1 MREEKRNLAEKYAA
15 EVAWQDWEEMKAC
28 LQIMLQEPERIEGG
42 DCKGLQVPLPGTSL
56 VQRCVLVPRTDYGAV
71 GVVRI
76 EEKMLKA
83 WGKTPQQVFQAA
95 AENLSKNSRPLC
107 IRLTEMIRQMSPVP
121 VDDIMPDL
129 PILVLTNEKQFLGA
143 SVIAVQGLLR
153 DILKESPLSLFYVVP
168 SSLHEVLL
176 VPGDMYAQPEELA
189 ALLREVNR
197 VEVPPDQ
204 ILSDRLLAYSIPEDR
219 LYEVQL

>member
-1 MREEKRNLAEKYAA
+1 MREEKRNLTELYAA
-15 EVAWQDWEEMKAC
+15 DIAWQDWEEMKAC

-42 DCKGLQVPLPGTSL
+42 DCEGLRVPLPGTGL
-56 VQRCVLVPRTDYGAV
+56 VQRCVLVHRTEYGAV

-76 EEKMLKA
+76 EEKMLNA
-83 WGKTPQQVFQAA
+83 WGKTPQQVFQVAE
-95 AENLSKNSRPLC
+95 ENLNKNSRPLC
-107 IRLTEMIRQMSPVP
+107 IRLTEMIRQMSPIP

-143 SVIAVQGLLR
+143 SVIAIQGLLQ
-153 DILKESPLSLFYVVP
+153 DILKESSLSLFYVVP

-176 VPGDMYAQPEELA
+176 VPGDMYAQPEELE

-197 VEVPPDQ
+197 LEVPPDQ
-204 ILSDRLLAYSIPEDR
+204 ILSDRLLAYSVTEDR
-219 LYEVQL
+219 LYEVEL